1 MTSVNA
7 ILVGSIAVV
16 VGVGALVQ
24 ARAPYGRFKTIAQ
37 LLTTTEQKLAPGAET
52 IVRRRTRVRDQATPE
67 RTPPEPIDG
76 AAPALWAWRVRR
88 KRDDDAADGSR
99 WTTVESGLAVGD
111 FEFTDEWGPVR
122 FDESWVSTDLAESL
136 ERIDDPFEASDLEL
150 GTPDV
155 DRPLGEPGLLTRLSE
170 HLGLT
175 GEDGLLAGL
184 ELGRRLGLESETPD
198 RYQATIV
205 RDGERL
211 LLRGEI
217 ARTDDGL
224 VVRDTT
230 EMPLVVA
237 NGALEDGGRRLQ
249 FRARTQAVAGAALV
263 LLGGA
268 VAAGLFL

>member
-7 ILVGSIAVV
+7 ILVGSIAAV

-24 ARAPYGRFKTIAQ
+24 ARAPYDRYKTIAQ
-37 LLTTTEQKLAPGAET
+37 WLTTAEQKLEAGTET

-111 FEFTDEWGPVR
+111 FEFSDEWGPVQ
-122 FDESWVSTDLAESL
+122 FDEAWVSTDLAGKL
-136 ERIDDPFEASDLEL
+136 DRDDDPFEASDLRL

-155 DRPLGEPGLLTRLSE
+155 DRPLGDRSLLGGLLDR
-170 HLGLT
+170 LGLT
-175 GEDGLLAGL
+175 GEHGRLAGL
-184 ELGRRLGLESETPD
+184 EIGRRLGLDDSTPD

-205 RDGERL
+205 RDGEDL
-211 LLRGEI
+211 LLRGEV

-224 VVRDTT
+224 VVRDTAET
-230 EMPLVVA
+230 PLIITA
-237 NGALEDGGRRLQ
+237 GALEDRGRGLRT
-249 FRARTQAVAGAALV
+249 RARTQAIAGVALV
-263 LLGGA
+263 LVGGA